1 MSNEKFVPDPQFPY
15 RSTQEQRE
23 HSRSQL
29 SSRTSR
35 RRFLI
40 AGGAAAALSTLVLT
54 GKAEDFLASISRE
67 KKGPT
72 DEQKEVYNHLV
83 VERFDVITDL
93 VLAGEPTLPSNLRNR
108 PYTPRDY
115 EKPVG
120 DVISKIGKTIPVGD
134 GFVVMG
140 DDPSEQHRISNSD
153 PWIAILNPLRDKSK
167 APRPEDVVFSHY
179 GNFVLTNEQLIQVM
193 KAAQRLA
200 A

>member
-1 MSNEKFVPDPQFPY
+1 M
-15 RSTQEQRE
+15 
-23 HSRSQL
+23 
-29 SSRTSR
+29 
-35 RRFLI
+35 I